1 MSVTSTQIE
10 QFIENAA
17 IFGFGAHVSPSGSP
31 GERGGTADS
40 VWKGDPM
47 TVSGVVT
54 SDETGAAMG
63 GRV

>member
-17 IFGFGAHVSPSGSP
+17 IFGFGAHVSPSGSL
-31 GERGGTADS
+31 GERDGTADS
-40 VWKGDPM
+40 GWKGDPV

-54 SDETGAAMG
+54 RDETGAMMG

>member
-1 MSVTSTQIE
+1 MNVRRTQIE

-17 IFGFGAHVSPSGSP
+17 IFGFEAHVSPSGSP
-31 GERGGTADS
+31 GERGGTAAL
-40 VWKGDPM
+40 VWKGDPV

-54 SDETGAAMG
+54 RDETGATMG